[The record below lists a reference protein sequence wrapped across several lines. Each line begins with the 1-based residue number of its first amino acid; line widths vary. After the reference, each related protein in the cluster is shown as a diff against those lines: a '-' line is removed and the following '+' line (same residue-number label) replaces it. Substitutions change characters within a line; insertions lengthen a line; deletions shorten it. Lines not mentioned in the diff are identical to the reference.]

1 MRFHIVLSSLY
12 MLILILISINWHIC
26 SWYDTK
32 YIKTFATGVV
42 GGTSWSGKLVGIS
55 EYDIAPQNSAISLKL
70 ETGRQNDWFIG
81 FNRATRANSDVQEAP
96 RKSALVCL
104 CVNVE
109 VSMRWDFFSL
119 FYRIPGGILHSSLL
133 DLPYLLT

>member
-1 MRFHIVLSSLY
+1 MYVHIFLFSFILNILS
-12 MLILILISINWHIC
+12 HKCIC

-42 GGTSWSGKLVGIS
+42 GGTSWKGKLVGIS

-96 RKSALVCL
+96 GKSALVCL

-109 VSMRWDFFSL
+109 VSMRWDYL
-119 FYRIPGGILHSSLL
+119 FYRIPGGILHSSFTYSH
-133 DLPYLLT
+133 DT